1 MILVTGL
8 AVTLFTLSRTAWP
21 QPASFVSTSV
31 TPPSVMN
38 TATLPPLNVA
48 GLPGVELV
56 RTYRLSLSFTMSMT
70 RGPCGCAA
78 WAGGACK
85 SIPAVTAIESEP
97 TNRITPSR
105 ALRFMSSPPER
116 KTLPYNERRIEKPE
130 PLEASVDDAAGVAA
144 LMGIAFG
151 GDPERV
157 ALHAAAQCSPEGLRY
172 VRHSC
177 PACQDLRRRSA
188 FNVAQAF
195 RPAVI
200 GVARGEMTC
209 LRWTGANSVVRGSRG
224 WRGSRSAATLKGSPY
239 VARTKGSPYVPM
251 T

>member
-8 AVTLFTLSRTAWP
+8 PVTLFTLSRTAWP

-97 TNRITPSR
+97 TSRITPSR
-105 ALRFMSSPPER
+105 TLRFMSSPPER

-130 PLEASVDDAAGVAA
+130 LLEASVDHAAGIAVADDGA
-144 LMGIAFG
+144 
-151 GDPERV
+151 RV
-157 ALHAAAQCSPEGLRY
+157 ADSRRQ
-172 VRHSC
+172 
-177 PACQDLRRRSA
+177 PARA
-188 FNVAQAF
+188 
-195 RPAVI
+195 P
-200 GVARGEMTC
+200 ARGD
-209 LRWTGANSVVRGSRG
+209 WHPDQPPHAGP
-224 WRGSRSAATLKGSPY
+224 WP
-239 VARTKGSPYVPM
+239 
-251 T
+251 